1 MSILK
6 IDTVS
11 ILGLGAEGS
20 VAFRALAGKPCQVR
34 ILARGA
40 RAERLRSQGITINGV
55 PYPLHV
61 ASPGEEPPP
70 QLLIVAVKG
79 YQLEEALDDIAAETG
94 PETVVMSLMNG
105 LTSEEV
111 LGNRLGPERVV
122 YCMSRLNAKKTGQ
135 RVEFRPVGSIYVG
148 EKDGTVS
155 ERVQSVHDLL
165 DGWVPC
171 TISREIVLDI
181 WRKYM
186 FNAACNTV
194 QAILRATH
202 LWFQKLPDA
211 CAALECVMRE
221 IVLLGNAVG
230 VPLSQADIRALDG
243 YFLPYPADGMCSM
256 AQDILDKR
264 PTEIEMLI
272 GEALALGSSHGVE
285 LPVCRFVYYMVKT
298 LEQVNAGALEE
309 DV

>member
-1 MSILK
+1 MK
-6 IDTVS
+6 IETVS

-20 VAFRALAGKPCQVR
+20 IAFRALLGKPCHVR

-40 RAERLRSQGITINGV
+40 RAERLQSQGVTINGIQ
-55 PYPLHV
+55 YPLHV
-61 ASPGEEPPP
+61 AQPGEEPPP
-70 QLLIVAVKG
+70 QLLIVAVKS
-79 YQLEEALDDIAAETG
+79 YQLESALDDISAETG

-111 LGNRLGPERVV
+111 LGNRLGAEHII
-122 YCMSRLNAKKTGQ
+122 YCMSRLNAKRVGQ
-135 RVEFRPVGSIYVG
+135 HVEFQPVGSIYIG
-148 EKDGTVS
+148 EKDGMVS
-155 ERVQSVHDLL
+155 DRVQSIHDLL

-171 TISREIVLDI
+171 VISREIVLDI

-202 LWFQKLPDA
+202 LWFQKLPEA

-264 PTEIEMLI
+264 PTEIDMLI
-272 GEALALGSSHGVE
+272 GEALELGQAHGME
-285 LPVCRFVYYMVKT
+285 LPVCRFVYHMVKT
-298 LEQVNAGALEE
+298 LEQVNAGALEGT
-309 DV
+309 V